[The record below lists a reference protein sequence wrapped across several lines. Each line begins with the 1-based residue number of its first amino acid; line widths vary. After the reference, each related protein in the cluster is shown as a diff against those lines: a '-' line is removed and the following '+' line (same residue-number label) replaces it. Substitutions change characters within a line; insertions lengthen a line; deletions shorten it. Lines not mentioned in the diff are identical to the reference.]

1 MRPYSNKAL
10 RIAALVVRL
19 LLGAFFICSAVAK
32 LIDIDRFEV
41 HVFSYNILSL
51 NLSFLVARLVI
62 VCELL
67 VGIGLLANVFHRL
80 VNICSLLMLVGFTMF
95 LGYAALMG
103 RTDSCQCM
111 GPLLEINPTQSML
124 KNALLIL
131 LMLFAMGCAPWKWRP
146 RWFVW
151 FPVVVATLV
160 TIFCISAPDN
170 WLFPASDEV
179 YDAEEFAEAIQPEG
193 ELYPLRLD
201 QGCHVVAFLTP
212 GCQFCRMADEK
223 LTYICRRNDLDSCSF
238 LYLVP
243 TSDSTVAP
251 LTIDSATFLRPAHLL
266 PVMTY
271 ALITYGQRPLVF
283 LVSDGKV
290 EGTCHY
296 RNIDEKRIVDFLTH

>member
-1 MRPYSNKAL
+1 MIPYHNKVL
-10 RIAALVVRL
+10 RIAALVVRM
-19 LLGAFFICSAVAK
+19 LLGAFFIWSAVAK

-67 VGIGLLANVFHRL
+67 VGIGLMANVFHRL
-80 VNICSLLMLVGFTMF
+80 VNICTLLMLVGFTIF

-111 GPLLEINPTQSML
+111 GPLLEINPTQSIL
-124 KNALLIL
+124 KNALLIIL
-131 LMLFAMGCAPWKWRP
+131 LLFAMGCAPWKWRP

-151 FPVVVATLV
+151 LPVVVATLV
-160 TIFCISAPDN
+160 TVFCISARDN
-170 WLFPASDEV
+170 WLFRASDEV
-179 YDAEEFAEAIQPEG
+179 YDAEEFDAAIRPEG
-193 ELYPLRLD
+193 ELHPLHID
-201 QGCHVVAFLTP
+201 QGRHVVAFLTP

-223 LTYICRRNDLDSCSF
+223 LTYICRRNELDSCSF

-243 TSDSTVAP
+243 SSDSTLAP
-251 LTIDSATFLRPAHLL
+251 LSVDSATFLRPAYLL

-271 ALITYGQRPLVF
+271 ALITYGQRPMVF
-283 LVSDGKV
+283 LVNEGKV

-296 RNIDEKRIVDFLTH
+296 RNIDEKRIVDFLTQ

>member
-10 RIAALVVRL
+10 RIAALVVRM

-201 QGCHVVAFLTP
+201 QGRHVVAF
-212 GCQFCRMADEK
+212 
-223 LTYICRRNDLDSCSF
+223 DSCSF

>member
-10 RIAALVVRL
+10 RIAALVVRM

-51 NLSFLVARLVI
+51 NLSFLAARLVI

-131 LMLFAMGCAPWKWRP
+131 LMLFAMGCAPWKM
-146 RWFVW
+146 
-151 FPVVVATLV
+151 
-160 TIFCISAPDN
+160 
-170 WLFPASDEV
+170 E
-179 YDAEEFAEAIQPEG
+179 
-193 ELYPLRLD
+193 
-201 QGCHVVAFLTP
+201 TP
-212 GCQFCRMADEK
+212 MVC
-223 LTYICRRNDLDSCSF
+223 
-238 LYLVP
+238 
-243 TSDSTVAP
+243 VAP
-251 LTIDSATFLRPAHLL
+251 CRGGHPGDHLL
-266 PVMTY
+266 HLSPRQL
-271 ALITYGQRPLVF
+271 ALSCQRRSV
-283 LVSDGKV
+283 
-290 EGTCHY
+290 
-296 RNIDEKRIVDFLTH
+296 